1 MWRRRD
7 PLAAG
12 AVRPALSPRAFR
24 RSPKSR
30 PSGPHWVHEIK
41 HDGYRIIA
49 RKDRER
55 VRLWSRHGLSWTA
68 AFPLIVEA
76 LRAMPAECVVLDGE
90 AVLECEDARHDFHG
104 LRTKAAKN
112 ACLFAFDLLALDGA
126 DLRPAPLEE
135 RRKRLAALL
144 AGAHPGLRLSE
155 ALEGDGALIL
165 RHACV
170 LGLEGI
176 VSKRRDAPYRSGRS
190 RTWLKV
196 KCEHYHRP
204 R

>member
-1 MWRRRD
+1 MWK
-7 PLAAG
+7 A
-12 AVRPALSPRAFR
+12 RPARSQ
-24 RSPKSR
+24 RSPPGFIAPCIPTLAKVA
-30 PSGPHWVHEIK
+30 PSGPIWVHEIK

-49 RKDRER
+49 RKDGER

-76 LRAMPAECVVLDGE
+76 LRTVSADCVVLDGE

-104 LRTKAAKN
+104 LRTAAKN
-112 ACLFAFDLLALDGA
+112 ACLFAFDLLALDEA

-135 RRKRLAALL
+135 RRERLAALL
-144 AGAHPGLRLSE
+144 VGAHPGLRLSE

-165 RHACV
+165 KHACA

-176 VSKRRDAPYRSGRS
+176 VSKDGM
-190 RTWLKV
+190 
-196 KCEHYHRP
+196 RP
-204 R
+204 TVRVAARLG

>member
-1 MWRRRD
+1 ME
-7 PLAAG
+7 P
-12 AVRPALSPRAFR
+12 
-24 RSPKSR
+24 SR
-30 PSGPHWVHEIK
+30 PEL
-41 HDGYRIIA
+41 
-49 RKDRER
+49 DR
-55 VRLWSRHGLSWTA
+55 

-76 LRAMPAECVVLDGE
+76 LRTVSADCVVLDGE

-104 LRTKAAKN
+104 LRTGAAKN
-112 ACLFAFDLLALDGA
+112 ACLFAFDLLTVDDA
-126 DLRPAPLEE
+126 DLRSAPLQE
-135 RRKRLAALL
+135 RRDRLAALL

-165 RHACV
+165 RHACA

-196 KCEHYHRP
+196 KCDAAPEGR
-204 R
+204 